1 MARKRGKGQTKA
13 KAKKRGAGERIKKG
27 KGKSNNN
34 RNKDN
39 TSQPR
44 PGFTCPVGKKGTE
57 NATTKNTILYA
68 FDSLRFHQD
77 MRILWY
83 SINIDPF
90 ILPIF

>member
-1 MARKRGKGQTKA
+1 MGRKGGKGGNNTKA
-13 KAKKRGAGERIKKG
+13 KKGRAGERIKKG

-57 NATTKNTILYA
+57 NATTEKN
-68 FDSLRFHQD
+68 
-77 MRILWY
+77 
-83 SINIDPF
+83 NIRWRYGRR
-90 ILPIF
+90 